1 MKVLARSQ
9 RARGT
14 SKGWRKAYSRGSWPN
29 SPQIIPTLREETRSF
44 TSRAQ
49 QQSPLKSQDKAFP
62 FPITKKHSFPVNY
75 MQTLPLG
82 RREVINSEGLS
93 IYPKGS
99 VLKKRDSYL
108 EDNKIFLNTNIHLL
122 FHHSLVYEF
131 MKILRSL
138 VENKE
143 TIVFKV
149 YKTWS
154 TVYKF
159 QYHSTFFKFIEL

>member
-1 MKVLARSQ
+1 
-9 RARGT
+9 
-14 SKGWRKAYSRGSWPN
+14 
-29 SPQIIPTLREETRSF
+29 
-44 TSRAQ
+44 
-49 QQSPLKSQDKAFP
+49 
-62 FPITKKHSFPVNY
+62 

-149 YKTWS
+149 YKT
-154 TVYKF
+154 
-159 QYHSTFFKFIEL
+159 